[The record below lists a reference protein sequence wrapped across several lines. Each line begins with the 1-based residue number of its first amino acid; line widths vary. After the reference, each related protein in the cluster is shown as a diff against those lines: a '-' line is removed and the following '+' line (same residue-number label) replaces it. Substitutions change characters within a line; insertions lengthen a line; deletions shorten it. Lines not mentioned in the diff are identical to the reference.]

1 MSMAGTSGGV
11 TFHIPIIFIVILAA
25 KIINGGRC
33 YKCLGSTRLVE
44 VSFSRVCT
52 SVCKK
57 KLTLPSHK
65 VLI

>member
-1 MSMAGTSGGV
+1 MSMVGTSGGV

-57 KLTLPSHK
+57 RTNFAIS
-65 VLI
+65 